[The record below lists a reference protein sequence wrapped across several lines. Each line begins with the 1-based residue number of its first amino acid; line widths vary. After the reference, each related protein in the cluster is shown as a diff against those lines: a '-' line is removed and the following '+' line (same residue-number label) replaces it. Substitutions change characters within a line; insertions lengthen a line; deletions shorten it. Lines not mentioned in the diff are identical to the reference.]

1 MFPSRK
7 LVLRTCGQPKTGSRV
22 KHRDGTRLKNFQSG
36 YLASRTDLQIF
47 PKPSPVTS
55 SVDLVLAQHD
65 KRDDYY
71 ERKLLDEVYEQMLQQ
86 QREMPVEMVVETEP
100 VRATAELREAFAN
113 VGKSDGVSN
122 LTPMSNVIQFD
133 FDNDLEIDEE
143 EPLGHGGFGCVY
155 KGKWDDKQVAIKKLH
170 AAKLTKK
177 DRKMFIR
184 ETIILGMLGD
194 HPNIVELY
202 GYTLN
207 PVSLVMEYVPNG
219 SLSYLLHYCEDPK
232 VEAKMTDGRIKLNIL
247 LGIAYGMA
255 QLHECNV
262 THGDLKPQNVLI
274 TDDFHA
280 KIADFGL
287 ATFRAKTASTTSSHM
302 LSGSSGDGD
311 EDVDFEGIA
320 GGTAAYM
327 APELLSSS
335 VVANEKTDVY
345 SFGVL
350 MNEVLHEEEPYSQN
364 LRQFVGKGP
373 FAAVLYAKDGNR
385 PQIRDK
391 KVTPELRWIIERCWT
406 QNPRD
411 RPTFDKISKLL
422 SICTIPHACT

>member
-1 MFPSRK
+1 MTKAVARHFI
-7 LVLRTCGQPKTGSRV
+7 GGSPAL
-22 KHRDGTRLKNFQSG
+22 TQE
-36 YLASRTDLQIF
+36 
-47 PKPSPVTS
+47 
-55 SVDLVLAQHD
+55 D

-71 ERKLLDEVYEQMLQQ
+71 KNKCLEDRQFQRLMQQ
-86 QREMPVEMVVETEP
+86 QREMPVEMVSQPEP
-100 VRATAELREAFAN
+100 VHATANLRQAFAN
-113 VGKSDGVSN
+113 VDDDAADDSFMPKSSVTQ
-122 LTPMSNVIQFD
+122 LD
-133 FDNDLEIDEE
+133 FDNDLDIDQDA
-143 EPLGHGGFGCVY
+143 EPLGHGGFGTVF
-155 KGKWDDKQVAIKKLH
+155 KGKWDAKVVAIKKLH

-177 DRKMFIR
+177 ERKMFIR
-184 ETIILGMLGD
+184 ETLILGMLGA
-194 HPNIVELY
+194 HPNIVQLY

-207 PVSLVMEYVPNG
+207 PVSLVMEYVPKG
-219 SLSYLLHYCEDPK
+219 SLSYLLHYCEDPHT
-232 VEAKMTDGRIKLNIL
+232 EAKMTDGRVKLNIL

-287 ATFRAKTASTTSSHM
+287 ATFRAKAASTTSSHM
-302 LSGSSGDGD
+302 LGGSNGDGE

-335 VVANEKTDVY
+335 MIANEKTDVY

-350 MNEVLHEEEPYSQN
+350 MNEVLHEEEPYQQN

-373 FAAVLYAKDGNR
+373 FAAVLFA
-385 PQIRDK
+385 
-391 KVTPELRWIIERCWT
+391 
-406 QNPRD
+406 
-411 RPTFDKISKLL
+411 
-422 SICTIPHACT
+422 